1 MDKAR
6 QYLGIGRKAGLLVTG
21 EDMCAS
27 AVGSGKAKLLLLAGD
42 ASPNAKKRAE
52 GFLYGHRALLQTL
65 PWSKEE
71 LSALLGRRGCSMVCF
86 TDLPLAARFAAAMA
100 EADPAW
106 REAAETLSAREE
118 KARRRKAAPRKHQP
132 SEKGGRKDG
141 N

>member
-86 TDLPLAARFAAAMA
+86 TDLPLAARFAAARA
-100 EADPAW
+100 AASVSGSRSVSAGAPASVCSTIS
-106 REAAETLSAREE
+106 AACPPPA
-118 KARRRKAAPRKHQP
+118 
-132 SEKGGRKDG
+132 
-141 N
+141 